1 MAETKTAKKTLTPEE
16 ELAKIMAEDEELV
29 SIRLF
34 KDSGK
39 YKDDVTVGINGTIW
53 QIQRG
58 KPVDVPRKVAKVLE
72 DAEMQRGITAD
83 LMDSLQKES
92 SI

>member
-1 MAETKTAKKTLTPEE
+1 MAEDKKTVKKVTQED
-16 ELAKIMAEDEELV
+16 ELARIMAEDEEMV
-29 SIRLF
+29 TIRLF

-39 YKDDVTVGINGTIW
+39 YKEDVTVGINGVIW

-58 KPVDVPRKVAKVLE
+58 KPVEVPRKVAKVLE
-72 DAEMQRGITAD
+72 DVEYQRGVTAD
-83 LMDSLQKES
+83 LMDGLQKES

>member
-1 MAETKTAKKTLTPEE
+1 MAEEKKTAKKVTQED
-16 ELAKIMAEDEELV
+16 ELARIMAEDEELV
-29 SIRLF
+29 TIRLF

-58 KPVDVPRKVAKVLE
+58 KTVEVPRKVAKVLE
-72 DAEMQRGITAD
+72 DVELQRGITAD
-83 LMDSLQKES
+83 LMDGLQKES